1 MVGHIYI
8 HFLDTLMCMF
18 VYILAL
24 QNKNLH
30 LLTKI
35 LCGECS
41 TANHRSNHKN
51 TVKHKSTNTYS
62 YQKHL
67 TLTTAY
73 TKIQLFPFS

>member
-41 TANHRSNHKN
+41 TANHRS
-51 TVKHKSTNTYS
+51 
-62 YQKHL
+62 
-67 TLTTAY
+67 
-73 TKIQLFPFS
+73 